1 MPQQSSEQSPV
12 ANICQ
17 NSFSI
22 IKLKEFLHPSAPC
35 DTRLADSCLMEC
47 IGWLGRVIRLAGQ
60 KDGKLYAVEA
70 ASGHH
75 CKVGNWVIC
84 RGVVLQSLACFEGKI
99 LYGRIDDIVS
109 SSEDDLGM
117 VTINRCTIGGNR
129 HPVHGMPMLQR
140 NDGVFVTVLSQAVWL
155 TSSLIRAKRE

>member
-12 ANICQ
+12 AIICR

-75 CKVGNWVIC
+75 CKVAIGWFV
-84 RGVVLQSLACFEGKI
+84 GMACFNLWHVLRVKSFMGASMI
-99 LYGRIDDIVS
+99 L
-109 SSEDDLGM
+109 
-117 VTINRCTIGGNR
+117 C
-129 HPVHGMPMLQR
+129 HPQKMIW
-140 NDGVFVTVLSQAVWL
+140 AWL
-155 TSSLIRAKRE
+155 R